1 MFRHEKPQKGRYRQ
15 FTQVGIEALGL
26 EGPDID
32 AEMITMTKDLWNQ
45 LGFKNIELQV
55 NTLGT
60 VAERVKYRN
69 ILIKYLEDNID
80 VLDEDGRRRLYSN
93 PLRVL
98 DSKNKSMQDIC
109 NNAPKLIEYL
119 GKDSLCH
126 YYTWLNFLEK
136 LGISYVENT
145 RLVRGLDYYN

>member
-1 MFRHEKPQKGRYRQ
+1 
-15 FTQVGIEALGL
+15 
-26 EGPDID
+26 
-32 AEMITMTKDLWNQ
+32 MITMTKDLWNQ

-60 VAERVKYRN
+60 VAERAKYRN

-109 NNAPKLIEYL
+109 NNA
-119 GKDSLCH
+119 
-126 YYTWLNFLEK
+126 LN
-136 LGISYVENT
+136 
-145 RLVRGLDYYN
+145 